1 MKKIGIIRCQ
11 QTEDICPGTTDFL
24 TVAQGKGSF
33 ASLGEECEIMGFV
46 SCGGCPGKRA
56 VARAQMLVSRGA
68 AAIALAS
75 CMGKGAP
82 IGFPCPHF
90 EQICKAIRAKI
101 GDVPLLEHT
110 H

>member
-56 VARAQMLVSRGA
+56 VARAQMLVSRRGHCPCFLYGQGCA
-68 AAIALAS
+68 HRLPLSAFRTDLQGHPRKDWR
-75 CMGKGAP
+75 CAP
-82 IGFPCPHF
+82 
-90 EQICKAIRAKI
+90 A
-101 GDVPLLEHT
+101 
-110 H
+110 